1 MPKVCKKWQKRE
13 IYCAIIESLMEY
25 ITNYSINTYAISLN
39 YQALPFYLKNY
50 NGKIIR
56 EKYEM
61 NIDIKADKFEDFNL
75 TKNIEKEKIDDFLF
89 RLLSEIS
96 KELIEEDKIPIALV
110 LDSDDFQE
118 LASLKK
124 GKIIKL
130 IFAILQ
136 TAYFTSK
143 IKQMINKN
151 YSPEYSILHPVRK
164 SDLVFNMERKET
176 KNFELKIELQKIS
189 ENFVEFSSSEVPA

>member
-1 MPKVCKKWQKRE
+1 
-13 IYCAIIESLMEY
+13 
-25 ITNYSINTYAISLN
+25 
-39 YQALPFYLKNY
+39 
-50 NGKIIR
+50 
-56 EKYEM
+56 M

-136 TAYFTSK
+136 TAYFT
-143 IKQMINKN
+143 
-151 YSPEYSILHPVRK
+151 
-164 SDLVFNMERKET
+164 
-176 KNFELKIELQKIS
+176 
-189 ENFVEFSSSEVPA
+189 